1 MNMKKEIIKDY
12 KAIHKNRATELK
24 FLRKVSKSKVYVS
37 KKTGM
42 VFHGDLKSS
51 KQTADFWSEKIFSTK
66 TDGVKNKFTSET
78 PFFSARHYYALNFL
92 NKNLN
97 LKNKVI
103 CDFGAGEGNLLLK
116 FSKYL
121 GLKKLIAVEPSKKN
135 CLLIRKKFL
144 NNNRKKPFIVNSTI
158 EEYSN
163 FTKKKCDIAILTWT
177 LCNCSDPLNVIKKIY
192 NSLNENGY
200 LLIGESSRIL
210 VPYKKPINNYFNSK
224 KKTGAW
230 HPWHF
235 SYNSLVNLLNINRFK
250 VIYTNRFYN
259 EDNMFL
265 VFKKIKKPISKLKVD
280 KYTDVI
286 KYFKNWLKISKEFTS
301 FTDKN

>member
-1 MNMKKEIIKDY
+1 MKIKDEIIKDY

-51 KQTADFWSEKIFSTK
+51 KQTANFWSEKIFSNK

-92 NKNLN
+92 NKNIN
-97 LKNKVI
+97 LKNKII

-121 GLKKLIAVEPSKKN
+121 GLSKLIAVEPSKKN
-135 CLLIRKKFL
+135 CLLIKKKFL
-144 NNNRKKPFIVNSTI
+144 NNNKKKPLIINSTI

-177 LCNCSDPLNVIKKIY
+177 LCNCSDPLNVIKKVY
-192 NSLNENGY
+192 NSLNENGH

-210 VPYKKPINNYFNSK
+210 VPYKKPIYNYFNSK
-224 KKTGAW
+224 KKTGPS

-235 SYNSLVNLLNINRFK
+235 SYNSLTNLLNINRFK
-250 VIYTNRFYN
+250 VICTNRFYN
-259 EDNMFL
+259 EDSIFL
-265 VFKKIKKPISKLKVD
+265 ILKKTKKPISKLKID
-280 KYTDVI
+280 KYLDVI
-286 KYFKNWLKISKEFTS
+286 KFFKNWIKISKDFKR
-301 FTDKN
+301 FADKN